1 MSKNNQGDFKF
12 EKFISDIVRREIE
25 SRERLKEQNRG
36 KEELP
41 AREYIRRYT
50 ERVNNS
56 IRYKREKK

>member
-41 AREYIRRYT
+41 ARE
-50 ERVNNS
+50 
-56 IRYKREKK
+56 